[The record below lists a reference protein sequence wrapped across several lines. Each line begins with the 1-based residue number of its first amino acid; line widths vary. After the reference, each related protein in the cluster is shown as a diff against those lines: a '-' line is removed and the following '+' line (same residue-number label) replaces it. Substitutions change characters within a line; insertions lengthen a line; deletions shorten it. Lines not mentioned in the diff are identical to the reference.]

1 MNEKVNFSMGLNFNA
16 ENEGVFEGILV
27 NYNHE
32 NLAHG
37 IFKFAKGSMSKNS
50 GKPLFVLYNHESGN
64 IPVGTMTGTDTDEGF
79 KIVAKLDMSKD
90 EGGYINK
97 NAAALYNLMKN
108 GAQFELS
115 VGGWLKEYAEKK
127 ENGEKFIEITEFD
140 AYEGSITPRGA
151 VEGSRITNVFSNF
164 FNNEGGN
171 MTKEE
176 MQALLQQGLQEF
188 AKNMVNAQKAEEIEA
203 LPKQFKELQE
213 QFDKMRGEFSKEV
226 LEGFENK
233 FSEINEVIKSLRKD
247 FKATAEEI
255 SDAEQFTALL
265 RAMEDKGTGVTQEFT
280 ATSEIAFGEIGTT
293 DGTGSNVN
301 LDKTIKPT
309 YVTRILERLQ
319 ARNPVLADINFISIT
334 DGSLYI
340 PREMIG
346 LPEAGW
352 VGEVANRDE
361 TAITK
366 IDNVTITLFQLY
378 AMPVVSNKLL
388 ATNFVGY
395 ANFLL
400 RRVEYVLSLKLANA
414 ILNGDGTLKP
424 KGVLQETAI
433 TGAKKTLDNSADD
446 KLVDSIIDAYYSVR
460 EEIASGAKWYMRR
473 ETWARIAKLKNA
485 QKDFYITD
493 LNTGNTRTL
502 MTRPVVIVEDDDS
515 GLKAIDTA
523 TADTDPVILFANL
536 GMAVQGVVNNRL
548 DLRIEDRITQKG
560 VTKYYMEK
568 LVGAGVQLP
577 EYALMLVKK
586 L

>member
-1 MNEKVNFSMGLNFNA
+1 MEKINFSMGLNFNA
-16 ENEGVFEGILV
+16 ENEGIFEGILV

-37 IFKFAKGSMSKNS
+37 IFKFAKGSMSKNV

-64 IPVGTMTGTDTDEGF
+64 IPVGTMTGTETEDGF

-127 ENGEKFIEITEFD
+127 ENGKRFIEITEFD

-151 VEGSRITNVFSNF
+151 VEGSKITNVFSNF
-164 FNNEGGN
+164 FNDEGGN

-176 MQALLQQGLQEF
+176 MQAMLQQQFKDFTHTMLA
-188 AKNMVNAQKAEEIEA
+188 AKKDEEIEK
-203 LPKQFKELQE
+203 LPEQFKKLQE
-213 QFDKMRGEFSKEV
+213 NFDEMRGEFSKEV

-233 FSEINEVIKSLRKD
+233 FAEINEVIKSLRKD
-247 FKATAEEI
+247 FKATEEEV

-265 RAMEDKGTGVTQEFT
+265 RAMDDKGNGVTQTFNSN
-280 ATSEIAFGEIGTT
+280 SEIAFGEIGTT
-293 DGTGSNVN
+293 DGSSSNVN

-309 YVTRILERLQ
+309 YVTKILERLQ
-319 ARNPVLADINFISIT
+319 AKNPILADINFISIT

-346 LPEAGW
+346 LPQCGW
-352 VGEVANRDE
+352 VGEVAERPD
-361 TAITK
+361 TTITK
-366 IDNVTITLFQLY
+366 IDNVTIALFQLY

-400 RRVEYVLSLKLANA
+400 RRVEYVMSLTLANA
-414 ILNGDGTLKP
+414 ILNGDGSLKP
-424 KGVLQETAI
+424 KGVLQDTNVQS
-433 TGAKKTLDNSADD
+433 GKKELDNTDD
-446 KLVDSIIDAYYSVR
+446 TTLVDSIIDAYYSVR

-473 ETWARIAKLKNA
+473 ETWARIAKCKNT

-493 LNTGNTRTL
+493 LNTGNQRTL
-502 MTRPVVIVEDDDS
+502 MTRPVVIVEDDNS
-515 GLKAIDTA
+515 GLKDITTA
-523 TADTDPVILFANL
+523 GATTDPVALFANL
-536 GMAVQGVVNNRL
+536 GMTVQGVVNNKL

-577 EYALMLVKK
+577 EYAVMLVKK
-586 L
+586 S

>member
-1 MNEKVNFSMGLNFNA
+1 MKKVNFSMGLNFNA

-37 IFKFAKGSMSKNS
+37 IFKFAKGSMSKNE
-50 GKPLFVLYNHESGN
+50 GKPLFVLYNHASGN
-64 IPVGTMTGTDTDEGF
+64 IPVGTMTGTETEEGF

-115 VGGWLKEYAEKK
+115 VGGWLKEYSEKK
-127 ENGEKFIEITEFD
+127 ENGKVFVEITEFD

-151 VEGSRITNVFSNF
+151 VEGSKITNVFSNF
-164 FNNEGGN
+164 FNDEGGN

-176 MQALLQQGLQEF
+176 MQALLQQGLSEF
-188 AKNMVNAQKAEEIEA
+188 AQNMINAKKDEEIA
-203 LPKQFKELQE
+203 QLPVKFKELQTKFE
-213 QFDKMRGEFSKEV
+213 EMRGEFSKEV

-233 FSEINEVIKSLRKD
+233 FTEINEVIKSLRKD
-247 FKATAEEI
+247 FKATPEEV
-255 SDAEQFTALL
+255 SDAEQFAALL
-265 RAMEDKGTGVTQEFT
+265 RAMDDKGNGVTQTFNSN
-280 ATSEIAFGEIGTT
+280 SEIAFGEIGTT
-293 DGTGSNVN
+293 DGSGSNVN

-309 YVTRILERLQ
+309 YVTKILERLQ
-319 ARNPVLADINFISIT
+319 AKNPILADINFISIA

-346 LPEAGW
+346 LPQCGW
-352 VGEVANRDE
+352 VGEVAERPD
-361 TAITK
+361 TTITK
-366 IDNVTITLFQLY
+366 IDNVTIALFQLY

-400 RRVEYVLSLKLANA
+400 RRVEYVMSLTLANA
-414 ILNGDGTLKP
+414 ILNGDGSLKP
-424 KGVLQETAI
+424 KGVLQDSNVQS
-433 TGAKKTLDNSADD
+433 GKKELDNTDD
-446 KLVDSIIDAYYSVR
+446 TTLVDSIIDAYYSVR

-473 ETWARIAKLKNA
+473 ETWARIAKCKNT

-493 LNTGNTRTL
+493 LNTGNQRTL
-502 MTRPVVIVEDDDS
+502 MTRPVVIVEDDNS
-515 GLKAIDTA
+515 GLKDIATA
-523 TADTDPVILFANL
+523 TATTDPVALFANL
-536 GMAVQGVVNNRL
+536 GMTVQGAVNNKL

-577 EYALMLVKK
+577 EYAVMLVKK
-586 L
+586 A

>member
-1 MNEKVNFSMGLNFNA
+1 MEKINFSMGLNFNA
-16 ENEGVFEGILV
+16 ENEGVFEGVLV

-37 IFKFAKGSMSKNS
+37 IFKFAKGSMSKNA
-50 GKPLFVLYNHESGN
+50 GKSLFVLYNHESGN
-64 IPVGTMTGTDTDEGF
+64 IPVGTMTGTETENGF

-115 VGGWLKEYAEKK
+115 VGGWPKEYAEKK
-127 ENGEKFIEITEFD
+127 ENGKRFIEITEFD

-151 VEGSRITNVFSNF
+151 VEGSKVTNVFSNF
-164 FNNEGGN
+164 FENQGGN

-176 MQALLQQGLQEF
+176 MQVMLQQQFKDFTKTMLS
-188 AKNMVNAQKAEEIEA
+188 AKKDEEIEK
-203 LPKQFKELQE
+203 LPEQFKKLQDN
-213 QFDKMRGEFSKEV
+213 FDEMRGEFSKEV

-233 FSEINEVIKSLRKD
+233 FAEINEVIKSLRKD
-247 FKATAEEI
+247 FKATEEEV

-265 RAMEDKGTGVTQEFT
+265 RAMDDKGNGVTQTFNSN
-280 ATSEIAFGEIGTT
+280 SEIVFGEIGTT
-293 DGTGSNVN
+293 DGSGSNVN
-301 LDKTIKPT
+301 VDKTIKPT
-309 YVTRILERLQ
+309 YVTKILERLQ
-319 ARNPVLADINFISIT
+319 AKNPILADINFISIT

-346 LPEAGW
+346 LPQCGW
-352 VGEVANRDE
+352 VGEVE
-361 TAITK
+361 TRNDTPITK
-366 IDNVTITLFQLY
+366 IDNVTIALFQLY

-400 RRVEYVLSLKLANA
+400 RRVEYVMSLTLANA
-414 ILNGDGTLKP
+414 ILNGDGSLKP
-424 KGVLQETAI
+424 KGVLQDTNVKS
-433 TGAKKTLDNSADD
+433 AKKELDNTDD
-446 KLVDSIIDAYYSVR
+446 TTLVDSIIDAYYSVR

-473 ETWARIAKLKNA
+473 ETWARIAKCKNT

-493 LNTGNTRTL
+493 LNTGNQRTL
-502 MTRPVVIVEDDDS
+502 MTRPVVIVEDDNS
-515 GLKAIDTA
+515 GLKDITTA
-523 TADTDPVILFANL
+523 GATTDPVALFANL
-536 GMAVQGVVNNRL
+536 GMTVQGVVNNKL

-577 EYALMLVKK
+577 EYAVMLVKK
-586 L
+586 S